1 MATPAKDVTD
11 RRLFDAIGAFLFK
24 HRLDPNP
31 ANYLLAYR
39 LCCGPDE
46 EMSRE
51 VDEATRD
58 GVRLSQ
64 DEADRIC
71 VKYGFQRGPGGD
83 PDRANAEEA
92 ALVEE
97 ARSQMERFARI
108 VQVTRAGN
116 QAYGRELNHA
126 ADQLSRMT
134 GAESIQALL
143 KLTTTMIDRA
153 RTAEERMEQAV
164 HEAES
169 LRVKL
174 ASATE
179 EAQSDALTG
188 VANRRALQDR
198 HRMLA
203 ESKVPMC
210 FALCDI
216 DKFKAINDTHG
227 HAVGDRVLKA
237 VANILSESCGKH
249 LVARYGGE
257 EFAILFSGISLR
269 AATAMVETAQAELAA
284 KHFKIRNTDVALGT
298 LTFSAGVVEAEAGES
313 RDSLIQ
319 RADTLLYRAKQNGRD
334 RIEVDG
340 EGSGAVA
347 NDA

>member
-1 MATPAKDVTD
+1 MATPAKNVTD

-46 EMSRE
+46 DMSRE
-51 VDEATRD
+51 IDEATRD

-71 VKYGFQRGPGGD
+71 VKYGFQRAPGD

-97 ARSQMERFARI
+97 ARDQMERFTRI
-108 VQVTRAGN
+108 VQATRDGN

-126 ADQLSRMT
+126 ADQLARMT

-153 RTAEERMEQAV
+153 RHAEERMEQAV
-164 HEAES
+164 TEADT

-174 ASATE
+174 ASVTE

-188 VANRRALQDR
+188 LANRRAFQDR
-198 HRMLA
+198 HRMLS
-203 ESKVPMC
+203 ESNVPMC
-210 FALCDI
+210 LALCDI
-216 DKFKAINDTHG
+216 DRFKAINDTHG

-237 VANILSESCGKH
+237 VANILAETCGKH
-249 LVARYGGE
+249 LVTRYGGE
-257 EFAILFSGISLR
+257 EFAILFSGIPLR

-284 KHFKIRNTDVALGT
+284 KHFKVRNTDVAIGM
-298 LTFSAGVVEAEAGES
+298 LTFSAGIVEAKEDEK
-313 RDSLIQ
+313 RERLVQ
-319 RADTLLYRAKQNGRD
+319 RADALLYRAKQNGRD
-334 RIEVDG
+334 RVEMEG
-340 EGSGAVA
+340 EGSEAIA

>member
-46 EMSRE
+46 DMSRE
-51 VDEATRD
+51 IDEATRD

-64 DEADRIC
+64 DEADRIR
-71 VKYGFQRGPGGD
+71 VKYGFQRASGD

-97 ARSQMERFARI
+97 ARDQMERFTRI
-108 VQVTRAGN
+108 VQATRDGN

-164 HEAES
+164 TEADS

-174 ASATE
+174 ASVTE

-188 VANRRALQDR
+188 LANRRAFQDR
-198 HRMLA
+198 HRMLS
-203 ESKVPMC
+203 ESNVPMC
-210 FALCDI
+210 LALCDI

-237 VANILSESCGKH
+237 VANILSETCGKH

-257 EFAILFSGISLR
+257 EFAILFSGIPLR
-269 AATAMVETAQAELAA
+269 AATTMVETAQAELAA
-284 KHFKIRNTDVALGT
+284 KHFKVRNTDVAIGM
-298 LTFSAGVVEAEAGES
+298 LTFSAGIVESKTGEK
-313 RDSLIQ
+313 RDRLVQ
-319 RADTLLYRAKQNGRD
+319 RADALLYRAKQNGRD
-334 RIEVDG
+334 RVEMEG
-340 EGSGAVA
+340 EGSEAVA